1 MSTKILSETKTKV
14 LLTLTLQQKEII
26 TQMAKAKGLSLS
38 SFLRLKALEN
48 VEQLPSTKPDN
59 LLKIKQYLSKKVNI
73 PKQFKQYQNFKDF
86 LKAKYLP

>member
-1 MSTKILSETKTKV
+1 MSTKTLSETKTKV

-48 VEQLPSTKPDN
+48 VEQLPSTKPVN
-59 LLKIKQYLSKKVNI
+59 LLKIQQYLSKKVNI
-73 PKQFKQYQNFKDF
+73 PKQLKQYQNFKDF
-86 LKAKYLP
+86 HKAKYLP